1 MCNLRPFG
9 FEPFA
14 FCLDRLAFVF
24 LSGIFLIEMFMFA
37 KIIHMKKTL
46 FYGLGII
53 IVALTIF
60 FFARY
65 SYTYSE
71 GNRAGRLIKFAKQG
85 FMFKT
90 YEGEM
95 NLGGVSNA
103 ANNSMMM
110 NYMWD
115 FSVNDKAVADSLL
128 KLEGR
133 EISVHY
139 KQKMGVLP
147 WRGDTKYIVDKV
159 VEVKKEKPND
169 F

>member
-1 MCNLRPFG
+1 
-9 FEPFA
+9 
-14 FCLDRLAFVF
+14 
-24 LSGIFLIEMFMFA
+24 MFA
-37 KIIHMKKTL
+37 KIIQMKKIL
-46 FYGLGII
+46 LSILGII
-53 IVALTIF
+53 VVVLAIF

-115 FSVNDKAVADSLL
+115 FSVNDQSVADTLL

-139 KQKMGVLP
+139 KQKMGKLP

-159 VEVKKEKPND
+159 VDVKPDTGN
-169 F
+169 

>member
-1 MCNLRPFG
+1 
-9 FEPFA
+9 
-14 FCLDRLAFVF
+14 
-24 LSGIFLIEMFMFA
+24 
-37 KIIHMKKTL
+37 MKKFL
-46 FYGLGII
+46 LSILGII
-53 IVALTIF
+53 IVALVIF

-115 FSVNDKAVADSLL
+115 FSVNDQSVADTLL

-139 KQKMGVLP
+139 KQKMGKLP

-159 VEVKKEKPND
+159 VDVKPDTGN
-169 F
+169 

>member
-1 MCNLRPFG
+1 MQFTTFRHSVLSFQPSACCLRVERF
-9 FEPFA
+9 
-14 FCLDRLAFVF
+14 F
-24 LSGIFLIEMFMFA
+24 LNEMIMFA
-37 KIIHMKKTL
+37 KIIQMKKFL
-46 FYGLGII
+46 FYAVGII
-53 IVALTIF
+53 IVGLVIF
-60 FFARY
+60 FYARF

-71 GNRAGRLIKFAKQG
+71 GNRAGRLIKFSKQG
-85 FMFKT
+85 AMFKT

-115 FSVNDKAVADSLL
+115 FSVADKAVADTLL
-128 KLEGR
+128 TLEGR

-139 KQKMGVLP
+139 KQKMGTLP

-159 VEVKKEKPND
+159 VSVKPDNGN
-169 F
+169 